1 MCPWSLS
8 MSFDSFQLHGKLT
21 GFPKIASILKLDTK
35 ELKFNVLLLSGFAR
49 LETGVGIGKPL
60 QVLISLDVT
69 FTLLNMTEGLI
80 NSSALLENS
89 MPNIFW
95 KFS

>member
-21 GFPKIASILKLDTK
+21 EFPKIASILKLDTK

-49 LETGVGIGKPL
+49 LET
-60 QVLISLDVT
+60 
-69 FTLLNMTEGLI
+69 EGLI

-89 MPNIFW
+89 MVNIFW

>member
-35 ELKFNVLLLSGFAR
+35 ELKFNVLFLSGFAR
-49 LETGVGIGKPL
+49 FE
-60 QVLISLDVT
+60 
-69 FTLLNMTEGLI
+69 TEGLI

-89 MPNIFW
+89 MANIFW